1 MTGLGSSPITGE
13 YDRGR
18 LLARAQH
25 DYNAQ
30 VAIAHGWAE
39 TLTRMWDS
47 FDDAERRGA
56 VARIEQAIGRI
67 DRLATGVFAEA
78 RADELARTVSAAP
91 LDARIVVDPTGHRDR
106 RVRSLPDRPVPVL
119 ADRTVLGML
128 IDDLVAAQQAGAP
141 PDTITEL
148 AVETTGDRVE
158 LVVRTPGGQPSPPI
172 DADDPLGHSSH
183 PTAVLR
189 LLASRVLADAIGA
202 ELIVC
207 HDGAAAVATV
217 QLARVP

>member
-1 MTGLGSSPITGE
+1 MTGVGSSPITGE

-30 VAIAHGWAE
+30 MAIAHGWAD

-47 FDDAERRGA
+47 FDDAERRRA
-56 VARIEQAIGRI
+56 AARIEQAIGRI
-67 DRLATGVFAEA
+67 DRLVSGIFAEA

-91 LDARIVVDPTGHRDR
+91 LDARVVVDPAGHRDR
-106 RVRSLPDRPVPVL
+106 RVGSLPDRPVMVL
-119 ADRTVLGML
+119 ADRILLDTL
-128 IDDLVAAQQAGAP
+128 IDHLVAAQQAGAP

-148 AVETTGDRVE
+148 AVEAGGDRVE
-158 LVVRTPGGQPSPPI
+158 LVVRTPGGEPSPPI
-172 DADDPLGHSSH
+172 DADDPLGHSPH

-207 HDGAAAVATV
+207 HDGTAALAMVR
-217 QLARVP
+217 LARVP